1 MRFKAATLNVSLIN
15 FKSTFSK
22 SITNYISVVVLLV
35 DGFEQ
40 SVLQKVLFIAPF
52 VERFKAVTPER
63 SP

>member
-15 FKSTFSK
+15 FKSTFDK
-22 SITNYISVVVLLV
+22 PITNYISVVVLLAE
-35 DGFEQ
+35 G
-40 SVLQKVLFIAPF
+40 VLQKVLFIALF